1 LSDMTADREAFAA
14 LYARHADAVYRYALR
29 RAPSPADAEDVLAE
43 TFSVA
48 WRRIADVPV
57 GQELPWLYGVA
68 RRVLANHRRSAGR
81 LERLRSRLQ
90 AEPAPLV
97 PLVPGGDVPG
107 DDPDVLAALAALSE
121 ADQEILR
128 LSLWEG
134 LTTAELAAALG
145 ISENAVY
152 IRLHRARQRLAA
164 RFEAGP
170 GGPR

>member
-1 LSDMTADREAFAA
+1 MTADREAFAA
-14 LYARHADAVYRYALR
+14 LYSRHADAVYRYALR
-29 RAPSPADAEDVLAE
+29 RAHSPVDAEDVLAE

-48 WRRIADVPV
+48 WRRIADVPP

-81 LERLRSRLQ
+81 LERLRTRLR
-90 AEPAPLV
+90 AEPPPPV
-97 PLVPGGDVPG
+97 PLEPGAELPG
-107 DDPDVLAALAALSE
+107 DDPDVLAALATLSE

-134 LTTAELAAALG
+134 LTTPELAAALG

-170 GGPR
+170 GGER